1 MSCSTINACSFFFLF
16 CKCPENIH
24 KKIQIQNIFILLC
37 QLISKVTWFPS
48 AALFLL

>member
-1 MSCSTINACSFFFLF
+1 MSCSTINACSFFR
-16 CKCPENIH
+16 KCPENIH